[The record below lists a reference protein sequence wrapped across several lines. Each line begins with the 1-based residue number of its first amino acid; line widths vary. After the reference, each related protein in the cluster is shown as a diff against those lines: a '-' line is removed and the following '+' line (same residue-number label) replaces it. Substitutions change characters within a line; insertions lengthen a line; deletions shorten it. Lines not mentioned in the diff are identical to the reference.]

1 MLYIAILLSLN
12 VFPRKIYPSRIQNEM
27 KRNNDFIQEKSN
39 FGSKNFILRILPVQS
54 IFPLVPK
61 MNVIYRVD
69 RVGQIKFDGQSD
81 VFNAETNLERWNIC
95 ISATKINTFLRELI
109 YFRFRKGTMYEIFY
123 TYTFQ
128 CSLSKL

>member
-1 MLYIAILLSLN
+1 
-12 VFPRKIYPSRIQNEM
+12 
-27 KRNNDFIQEKSN
+27 
-39 FGSKNFILRILPVQS
+39 
-54 IFPLVPK
+54 

-95 ISATKINTFLRELI
+95 ISIIKINTFLRELI

-123 TYTFQ
+123 TYRFQ